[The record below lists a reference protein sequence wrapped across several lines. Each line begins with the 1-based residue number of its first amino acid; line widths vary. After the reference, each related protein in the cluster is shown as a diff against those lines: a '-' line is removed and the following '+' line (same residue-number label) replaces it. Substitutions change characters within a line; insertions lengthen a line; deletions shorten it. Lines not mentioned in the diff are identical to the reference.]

1 MFFEIINEYFFING
15 IIAILI
21 MSLVTG
27 SLGSFM
33 IWKNLSYLGDSI
45 SHSSILGVALAVLLD
60 ISISSGILCISI
72 IFALLLSYSINR
84 IYSIDTV
91 LNIVTNVIMSL
102 GMILLSFFPTASNN
116 IIHSLFG
123 DVLMLTS
130 KDLIIMALVALVI
143 IILIIYRWKYWL
155 IISIS
160 NDLSASEGVNVGF
173 IKLEFLVILSVFIA
187 FAAQLVGILLIT
199 AFLVIPAAT
208 ARLVSKTPLQM
219 IIISTIISIFSGITG
234 LLLSERFDIFP
245 GPLIIMVSFVLL
257 LFMYCVNRFI
267 N

>member
-1 MFFEIINEYFFING
+1 MFFEVVNEYFFVNG
-15 IIAILI
+15 IVAILI
-21 MSLVTG
+21 VSLVTG

-45 SHSSILGVALAVLLD
+45 SHASILGVALSILLN

-72 IFALLLSYSINR
+72 IFALLLSYSMNK

-91 LNIVTNVIMSL
+91 LSIVTNVIMSL
-102 GMILLSFFPTASNN
+102 GMILLSFFPSATSN

-123 DVLMLTS
+123 DVLMLTN
-130 KDLIIMALVALVI
+130 KDLVIMASVSLVI
-143 IILIIYRWKYWL
+143 ITIVVYRWKYWL

-160 NDLSASEGVNVGF
+160 NDLSASEGVNIGF
-173 IKLEFLVILSVFIA
+173 IKLEFLIILSIFIA

-199 AFLVIPAAT
+199 AFLVIPAAA
-208 ARLVSKTPLQM
+208 ARLISKTPLQM

-234 LLLSERFDIFP
+234 LLLSEKFDIFP
-245 GPLIIMVSFVLL
+245 GPLIIMVSFLL
-257 LFMYCVNRFI
+257 LLCMYCINRCVN
-267 N
+267 